1 MEKVF
6 AKKSRFLLDTENRV
20 FNLDK
25 VEIRP
30 MADSK
35 LLVRY
40 AITNTPYVD
49 LKNKILAL

>member
-6 AKKSRFLLDTENRV
+6 AKNSGFLLDIENRV
-20 FNLDK
+20 LNLDK
-25 VEIRP
+25 VEIRL

-49 LKNKILAL
+49 LKNKILVL